1 MKEENVGKKV
11 NQYVVE
17 MEFLGFFL
25 EYVYYDL
32 VIYVRLVLVWK
43 GMQEYYWCEEYL
55 KKLDLFNNFIFKYQD
70 FLWRIIKF
78 SCVLDLWFYVEIFVV
93 GDVDLQFMIYMW
105 ELLLFYNI
113 FIFGIYEC
121 RKILD
126 LVF

>member
-32 VIYVRLVLVWK
+32 VMYVRLVLVCK

-105 ELLLFYNI
+105 ELWI
-113 FIFGIYEC
+113 
-121 RKILD
+121 
-126 LVF
+126 